1 MGTDCKSALS
11 LLKNIY
17 TYPSD
22 RDRKLKFEEFVS
34 NNLGGR
40 FVDVSDISNQSKKIF
55 YEFKSVAEVPPGH
68 FAEQF
73 MKDLTNANTLDQI
86 KWMFNGAKSP
96 PNFRTNML
104 NVIDNLPLTDNL
116 AKKFLGRNTATA
128 NDLKDLLELKFNDI
142 FKLAN

>member
-1 MGTDCKSALS
+1 
-11 LLKNIY
+11 
-17 TYPSD
+17 
-22 RDRKLKFEEFVS
+22 
-34 NNLGGR
+34 
-40 FVDVSDISNQSKKIF
+40 
-55 YEFKSVAEVPPGH
+55 
-68 FAEQF
+68 
-73 MKDLTNANTLDQI
+73 
-86 KWMFNGAKSP
+86 MFNGAKSP